1 MDYVRVESR
10 GKLSRAGFLILLCR
24 WPVLE
29 PSSSVLASDYLL
41 SHAMK
46 LMPDSCKDM
55 HIAVGRVEVI
65 MTYLTVDNS
74 ESEILFP
81 ILSILLIFE
90 VQYLVIIRGDTLEL
104 C

>member
-1 MDYVRVESR
+1 MFVWRAEENFPEQVFSSYCVGGQCWNPVHQCWRVT
-10 GKLSRAGFLILLCR
+10 
-24 WPVLE
+24 
-29 PSSSVLASDYLL
+29 
-41 SHAMK
+41 HAMK

-81 ILSILLIFE
+81 ILSILFIFE